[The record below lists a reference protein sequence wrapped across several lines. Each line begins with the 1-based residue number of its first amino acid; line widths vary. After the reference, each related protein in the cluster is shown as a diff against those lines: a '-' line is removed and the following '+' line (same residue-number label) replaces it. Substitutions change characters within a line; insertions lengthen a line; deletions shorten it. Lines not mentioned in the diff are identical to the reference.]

1 MLLRT
6 GAPVLDGPVLE
17 VGAGVEAGED
27 PDESAFVSRGVTC
40 CFLPA
45 FCVCSGALFD
55 PTAVSLLV
63 PVYRRVRHRPNG

>member
-6 GAPVLDGPVLE
+6 GVLPVLE
-17 VGAGVEAGED
+17 PWVGVGED

-45 FCVCSGALFD
+45 FCVYFGALFD
-55 PTAVSLLV
+55 PTAVLLLV
-63 PVYRRVRHRPNG
+63 PVYRRGRHHPNG